1 MSHRLR
7 LCGATAETFVKLRE
21 PPRREGDD
29 PVMSNR
35 KTGFTLVE
43 LLVVI
48 AIIAVLIGLLLPA
61 VQTAR
66 ESARRSSCMNNL
78 KQIGLAM
85 HSYESAE
92 KCFPPAYTGTTNA
105 EWSWG
110 TFILP
115 YGEQTPIYD
124 RFDPLNVTL
133 TTFLSSAGAVEALQ
147 TAMPAYRCPSD
158 SRFRPVFDPAVMTA
172 NGASAQRTIGSALAT
187 AMSSYVGN
195 NTSRRPTDLGRL
207 SGNPS
212 DGANGIF
219 WRSSNLRISKITDG
233 LSKTLMVG
241 ERATQEIG
249 PALAYAV
256 NASNERLGVSGCL
269 GGATQPLNHPNGLY
283 GYSSEHPGMI
293 QFLFCDGAVR
303 AISETIDHTFLRP
316 AGTNGALPA
325 NASTFEK
332 LTARADG
339 QAIGGSDF

>member
-1 MSHRLR
+1 
-7 LCGATAETFVKLRE
+7 
-21 PPRREGDD
+21 
-29 PVMSNR
+29 MSNR

-48 AIIAVLIGLLLPA
+48 AIIGLLIALLLPA

-85 HSYESAE
+85 HSYENAE
-92 KCFPPAYTGTTNA
+92 KSFPPAYTGTTSA

-115 YGEQTPIYD
+115 YAEQTTIYD
-124 RFDPLNVTL
+124 RFNPLNVTL

-158 SRFRPVFDPAVMTA
+158 SKFKPVFDPTVMTV
-172 NGASAQRTIGSALAT
+172 NGASTHRMIGPAPSLAT

-195 NTSRRPTDLGRL
+195 NTSRRPGPAARM

-219 WRSSNLRISKITDG
+219 WRSSNLQTSKITDG

-256 NASNERLGVSGCL
+256 NAGNERLWVSACL
-269 GGATQPLNHPNGLY
+269 GGAQQPLNFPIGLY

-303 AISETIDHTFLRP
+303 AISEIIPHTVRP
-316 AGTNGALPA
+316 VPTTTGALPA

-339 QAIGGSDF
+339 QGTGGSDF